1 MREPQQIARPFLV
14 TAIAWFEIV
23 RAGLILSIAMSPLPS
38 GMDLATN
45 PAAQM
50 ATVNL
55 AAIEDFTRHDFAED
69 IDRNPRYSEDEIN
82 MAIKAALAV
91 PFAAP
96 FVILGVGL
104 LSRKSWA
111 RGYTAATSVF
121 IGLLWIRGVAYGAWG
136 DSDVSR
142 PGMAQSLPT
151 VGVALLLNGL
161 VFLYLTFGYGVA
173 GAFEKK
179 R

>member
-14 TAIAWFEIV
+14 TVIAWFEIV
-23 RAGLILSIAMSPLPS
+23 RAGLILLIALSPLP
-38 GMDLATN
+38 GGTDFATS

-50 ATVNL
+50 VTVNL
-55 AAIEDFTRHDFAED
+55 AVIEDFTHHDFAEE
-69 IDRNPRYSEDEIN
+69 IDHNPHYSKAEIN
-82 MAIKAALAV
+82 MAVKAALAL

-96 FVILGVGL
+96 FVILGWGL
-104 LSRKSWA
+104 LSKKRWA

-142 PGMAQSLPT
+142 PGMAQSMPT
-151 VGVALLLNGL
+151 IGVALLLNGFI
-161 VFLYLTFGYGVA
+161 FLYLVFGFGVA

>member
-1 MREPQQIARPFLV
+1 MRDQERTARPLLV
-14 TAIAWFEIV
+14 TVIAWFEIV
-23 RAGLILSIAMSPLPS
+23 RAGLIVLIALSPLPG
-38 GMDLATN
+38 GMDLAMN
-45 PAAQM
+45 PAIQV

-55 AAIEDFTRHDFAED
+55 ASVEELTHYDFSHEIDHNRQYSD
-69 IDRNPRYSEDEIN
+69 IEIN
-82 MAIKAALAV
+82 MAIKGVLAL

-96 FVILGVGL
+96 FIILGTGL
-104 LSRKSWA
+104 LSLRRWA

-121 IGLLWIRGVAYGAWG
+121 IALLWIRGVAYGAFG

-142 PGMAQSLPT
+142 PGISQSMPT
-151 VGVALLLNGL
+151 IGIALLLNGF

-173 GAFEKK
+173 GAFERK

>member
-1 MREPQQIARPFLV
+1 V
-14 TAIAWFEIV
+14 IAWFQMV
-23 RAGLILSIAMSPLPS
+23 RAGLILLIAVSPLPG

-45 PAAQM
+45 PAAQV

-55 AAIEDFTRHDFAED
+55 AAIEEFTHHDFAED
-69 IDRNPRYSEDEIN
+69 IDRNPRYSEAEIN
-82 MAIKAALAV
+82 MAVKAVLAV

-96 FVILGVGL
+96 FVILGAGL
-104 LSRKSWA
+104 LSRKRWA
-111 RGYTAATSVF
+111 RVYTAATSVF
-121 IGLLWIRGVAYGAWG
+121 IALLWIRGVAYGAFG

-142 PGMAQSLPT
+142 PGISQSMPT
-151 VGVALLLNGL
+151 IGLALLLNGFI
-161 VFLYLTFGYGVA
+161 FLYLAFGYGVA

>member
-1 MREPQQIARPFLV
+1 M
-14 TAIAWFEIV
+14 
-23 RAGLILSIAMSPLPS
+23 RAGLIVLVALSPLPG

-45 PAAQM
+45 AAVQV

-55 AAIEDFTRHDFAED
+55 ASVEEFTHHDFAHE
-69 IDRNPRYSEDEIN
+69 IDHSRNYSDTEIN
-82 MAIKAALAV
+82 MAIKTALAV
-91 PFAAP
+91 PFVAP
-96 FVILGVGL
+96 FVILGAGL
-104 LSRKSWA
+104 LLRKRWA
-111 RGYTAATSVF
+111 RVYTAATSVF
-121 IGLLWIRGVAYGAWG
+121 IGLLWIRGVAYGAFG

-151 VGVALLLNGL
+151 IGIALLLNGFI
-161 VFLYLTFGYGVA
+161 FLYLTFGFGVA